1 MFSAGKVEAGG
12 KMHVT
17 LCDYITPWES
27 MSPTQK
33 KSLTQRYQMG
43 CDCKVGR
50 WWGAGQDGDLEEV
63 VW

>member
-50 WWGAGQDGDLEEV
+50 EV
-63 VW
+63 VGSKE